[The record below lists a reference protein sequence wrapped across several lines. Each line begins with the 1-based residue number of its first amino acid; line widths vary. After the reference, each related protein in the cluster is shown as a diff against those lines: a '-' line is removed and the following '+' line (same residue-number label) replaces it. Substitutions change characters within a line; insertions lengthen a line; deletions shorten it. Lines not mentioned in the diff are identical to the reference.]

1 MIIFCKTTEKD
12 FLRLM
17 VTIDSIQKY
26 NKDNLKFYI
35 AVDEKDIRE
44 LDVSDIEADIEIVSE
59 RDIVNLSQVKMGD
72 WKKQQ
77 VIKFEF
83 CKNMDS
89 DNCLILDSDSYFIKD
104 FYKKDF
110 FDNGGNLYTVIHR
123 VDKLIDDYKYVGEI
137 PEKNIEFYKSL
148 RERIKNNFR
157 NHGNLYDF
165 GPPPV
170 LWSKEV
176 VLDFEKNYLKEV
188 GKTFVDIIREVPLE
202 YNWYGEWLLAND
214 VIEIVPTQPLFKNIS
229 SKEEY
234 DKMKE
239 LKISTSDLK
248 ENYFGINMQSN
259 WKPPL
264 KY

>member
-110 FDNGGNLYTVIHR
+110 FDNGGNLYTV
-123 VDKLIDDYKYVGEI
+123 Y
-137 PEKNIEFYKSL
+137 IE
-148 RERIKNNFR
+148 
-157 NHGNLYDF
+157 
-165 GPPPV
+165 
-170 LWSKEV
+170 
-176 VLDFEKNYLKEV
+176 
-188 GKTFVDIIREVPLE
+188 
-202 YNWYGEWLLAND
+202 
-214 VIEIVPTQPLFKNIS
+214 
-229 SKEEY
+229 
-234 DKMKE
+234 
-239 LKISTSDLK
+239 
-248 ENYFGINMQSN
+248 
-259 WKPPL
+259 
-264 KY
+264 

>member
-104 FYKKDF
+104 FQKKDF

-176 VLDFEKNYLKEV
+176 VLY
-188 GKTFVDIIREVPLE
+188 
-202 YNWYGEWLLAND
+202 WLTEPPA
-214 VIEIVPTQPLFKNIS
+214 
-229 SKEEY
+229 
-234 DKMKE
+234 
-239 LKISTSDLK
+239 
-248 ENYFGINMQSN
+248 
-259 WKPPL
+259 PPL
-264 KY
+264 KVPTSILEVYWGWIYDVCAGRCLFLSSMCCFITTPVFNAVRAGT